1 MRVSGRGI
9 QLFRAFDISVQ
20 LDYSWFLFFALVTWT
35 FGSIYLPQQE
45 PALAGSVRWLLAV
58 AAALLLFFSVL
69 FHEMSHAITSNRLGF
84 PIKKITLFIFGGVAH
99 MKSEPDDPKVEFKV
113 AAAGPLSSLFLAA
126 AFYLLAMVATAANVF
141 PAALVFSTVG
151 WLNLWLAAF
160 NMVPGFPLDGGRL
173 LRAAFWWKTGN
184 LKRATNI
191 AARLGEGFA
200 YFLMA
205 LGAVSLFGGRAGW
218 IPGIWN
224 ILIGIFLKTAAE
236 QSYQHVLMEEV
247 LQGIKVSEIMG
258 RSTISIAEDETLG
271 DAIEKTFLHHKF
283 TAYPVLNKEGYVV
296 GVIDLRDVS
305 EIRRGERDGKSVV
318 EVMHLVPLAHL
329 PRPTTQALDALR
341 EMLSLGLQQLP
352 VVDDDGKLAGFVT
365 RRDIM
370 SMFQIRT
377 DLADEV
383 VV

>member
-1 MRVSGRGI
+1 MRASGRGI

-20 LDYSWFLFFALVTWT
+20 LDYSWFIFFALVTWT
-35 FGSIYLPQQE
+35 FGSIYLPHE
-45 PALAGSVRWLLAV
+45 APALTAPLRWSLAV

-84 PIKKITLFIFGGVAH
+84 PIRKITLFIFGGVAH
-99 MKSEPDDPKVEFKV
+99 MKSEPDEPKTEFLV
-113 AAAGPLSSLFLAA
+113 AAAGPLSSLLLAA
-126 AFYLLAMVATAANVF
+126 AFYFLGGVATAASADH
-141 PAALVFSTVG
+141 AALVFSTVG
-151 WLNLWLAAF
+151 WLNLWLALF
-160 NMVPGFPLDGGRL
+160 NLVPGFPLDGGRL
-173 LRAAFWWKTGN
+173 LRAAVWWKTQN

-191 AARLGEGFA
+191 AAKLGEGFA

-205 LGAVSLFGGRAGW
+205 LGAVSLFGGRSGW
-218 IPGIWN
+218 IQGIWN
-224 ILIGIFLKTAAE
+224 ILIGIFLKAAAE

-258 RSTISIAEDETLG
+258 RDVLTVSEDEPVGELV
-271 DAIEKTFLHHKF
+271 EKFFHHKF
-283 TAYPVLNKEGYVV
+283 TAYPVLNRQGYVV
-296 GVIDLRDVS
+296 GLIDLRDVT
-305 EIRRGERDGKSVV
+305 EVKRADRDRKSVLDL
-318 EVMHLVPLAHL
+318 MHLVPIAHL
-329 PRPTTQALDALR
+329 PRPSTHAFDALR

-352 VVDDDGKLAGFVT
+352 VVDEDGKLAGIVT

>member
-20 LDYSWFLFFALVTWT
+20 LDYSWFIFFALVTWT
-35 FGSIYLPQQE
+35 FGSVYLPHE
-45 PALAGSVRWLLAV
+45 APGLSGSLKWSLAV

-69 FHEMSHAITSNRLGF
+69 FHEMSHAVTSNHLGF

-99 MKSEPDDPKVEFKV
+99 MKEEPDEPKTEFLV
-113 AAAGPLSSLFLAA
+113 AGAGPLASLALWGVFE
-126 AFYLLAMVATAANVF
+126 LLAVVAAIADVM
-141 PAALVFSTVG
+141 PAALIFSTVG
-151 WLNLWLAAF
+151 WLNLWLAIF
-160 NMVPGFPLDGGRL
+160 NLVPGFPLDGGRL
-173 LRAAFWWKTGN
+173 LRAAIWWKTKD

-191 AARLGEGFA
+191 AAKMGEGFA
-200 YFLMA
+200 YFMMA
-205 LGAVSLFGGRAGW
+205 LGAVSLFGGRSGW
-218 IPGIWN
+218 IQGIWN
-224 ILIGIFLKTAAE
+224 ILIGIFLKAAAE

-247 LQGIKVSEIMG
+247 LQGIRVSEIMG
-258 RSTISIAEDETLG
+258 KQVLSVLEDEPLG
-271 DAIEKTFLHHKF
+271 KMIEQKFLHHKF

-296 GVIDLRDVS
+296 GVVDLRDVI
-305 EIRRGERDGKSVV
+305 EVRRDQREDKSALD
-318 EVMHLVPLAHL
+318 VMHLIPLAHL
-329 PRPTTQALDALR
+329 PRPNTDAFDALR

-352 VVDDDGKLAGFVT
+352 VVDEEGKLAGIIT

-377 DLADEV
+377 DLAEEV